1 MATIGELCYIYPHNS
16 LEPITAEVVGF
27 REDKILLMPLG
38 DMEGIASGSKVVASG
53 KTLRVNVGEEL
64 IGRVIDGL
72 GNPIDGKGP
81 IKTEKHILYLII
93 HLIHWNVR

>member
-1 MATIGELCYIYPHNS
+1 
-16 LEPITAEVVGF
+16 
-27 REDKILLMPLG
+27 MPLG
-38 DMEGIASGSKVVASG
+38 NMEGIASGSLVVASG

-81 IKTEKHILYLII
+81 IKTQKTYKS
-93 HLIHWNVR
+93 VQCST